1 MSLHLDKQYINKIST
16 SLDLFSWK
24 KDNAAQARCNICGD
38 SQKSKRKKR
47 FNFFKTVDG
56 NSFAVKCFNCGYS
69 NIFGLYLKDYFPSE
83 YKEYRRES
91 FFEYSNS
98 HSNKPIIESKKK
110 IDYRT
115 SLKLK
120 FCHDEPVGLM
130 SKNLM
135 ARDTYCI
142 PLVENNEALNYIK
155 NRKIPESYYDS
166 IWFTKNFKKTAE
178 TLNEES
184 AELLIEEPRLVIP
197 FFNEEG
203 ILIGM
208 QGRDLTG
215 RSSRKYITILQ
226 NEHCPKI
233 YGLDRINKNIETYVV
248 EGAFDSMFIKNCV
261 ATNDLNLLRYDSENA
276 IYIFDNEYRKIDTV
290 RQIEKAIKLNK
301 KVVLFPKEVIAKDIN
316 EMVLKRYDI
325 MSIIKKNTYHGLKAK
340 LRFNQIRGI

>member
-1 MSLHLDKQYINKIST
+1 MSLYLDKQYINRIST

-24 KDNAAQARCNICGD
+24 KENVAQCRCPICGD

-47 FNFFKTVDG
+47 FNVYRHQDSLF
-56 NSFAVKCFNCGYS
+56 VKCFNCSYS
-69 NIFGLYLKDYFPSE
+69 NLFRLFLKEYFPVE

-91 FFEYSNS
+91 FFEYSS
-98 HSNKPIIESKKK
+98 SNQTYKKQDVEPKK

-120 FCHDEPVGLM
+120 FCQDESIGLM

-135 ARDTYCI
+135 ARDTYCVT
-142 PLVENNEALNYIK
+142 LVENKESFEYIK
-155 NRKIPESYYDS
+155 KRKIPESYYDS
-166 IWFTKNFKKTAE
+166 IWFSKNFKKSAE
-178 TLNEES
+178 SINEEAS
-184 AELLIEEPRLVIP
+184 ELLIEEPRLVIP

-233 YGLDRINKNIETYVV
+233 YGLDRINKNIDTYVV
-248 EGAFDSMFIKNCV
+248 EGAFDSMFIKNSV

-301 KVVLFPKEVIAKDIN
+301 KIVLFPKEVIAKDIN
-316 EMVLKRYDI
+316 EMVLKSYDI
-325 MSIIKKNTYHGLKAK
+325 MSIIKKNTYQGLKAK